1 MIQVRLSNE
10 YDATVIAEFQ
20 IKMANETEGME
31 LDKDT
36 VNKGVESVFKDAKK
50 GKYYVATEN
59 DVIVASMLIT
69 YEWSDWRNN
78 WIFWL
83 QSVYV
88 LPEKRGK
95 GIFKQMYE
103 YIIKQVNESDKVAG
117 LRLYVDMKNL
127 AARKVYA
134 KLGMDG
140 DHYQVFEWMK

>member
-1 MIQVRLSNE
+1 
-10 YDATVIAEFQ
+10 
-20 IKMANETEGME
+20 
-31 LDKDT
+31 
-36 VNKGVESVFKDAKK
+36 
-50 GKYYVATEN
+50 
-59 DVIVASMLIT
+59 MLIT

-78 WIFWL
+78 YVYWL

>member
-36 VNKGVESVFKDAKK
+36 VNKGVESVFKDPKK

-78 WIFWL
+78 WVYWL

-88 LPEKRGK
+88 LPEKRGL
-95 GIFKQMYE
+95 GIFKLMYD
-103 YIIKQVNESDKVAG
+103 YILKLINENNEVAG
-117 LRLYVDMKNL
+117 LRLYVDMTNS
-127 AARKVYA
+127 AARKVYT